1 MLREIVPP
9 DTALAFTAMR
19 ELRTALTDRGKFVE
33 QVDSLQRPQGYRL
46 VGMLPDEGADAV
58 AVVGFRLATS
68 LSWGLHVY
76 VDDLSTV
83 PSARGRGH
91 AGQLLA
97 WVHDEAGIAVPTPSA
112 CCQSLLQRAARPIG
126 APSGP
131 RRSGGDGSGANA
143 ATGSR
148 SQAVTRS
155 PAASP
160 GPSSNTA
167 NALAGVNEVSRW
179 APWRG
184 EGRMEA
190 CSPSPSMRTD
200 EGTKWTL
207 PSALRT

>member
-58 AVVGFRLATS
+58 AVVGFRVATS

-97 WVHDEAGIAVPTPSA
+97 WVHDEAGRLGCREVHLDSGVGPDRYAAHRLYLNSGYVINAHHFVLRPSK
-112 CCQSLLQRAARPIG
+112 
-126 APSGP
+126 
-131 RRSGGDGSGANA
+131 D
-143 ATGSR
+143 
-148 SQAVTRS
+148 
-155 PAASP
+155 
-160 GPSSNTA
+160 
-167 NALAGVNEVSRW
+167 
-179 APWRG
+179 
-184 EGRMEA
+184 
-190 CSPSPSMRTD
+190 
-200 EGTKWTL
+200 
-207 PSALRT
+207 